1 MLVKTFLS
9 SFLCSSILLGII
21 TTTVSFGSW
30 DFSQGVEAQLDSKSQ
45 STAEAAIKKTY
56 DALVA
61 AGLKGT
67 PSNLIDTG
75 QGFAKIFRDTNGAIA
90 FVIFWTPST
99 GAHAVSGAIM
109 QTYKSEG
116 WHISDL
122 GYPTSDEKDLAGV
135 TNGRFNAF
143 QKGVIAM
150 IKGKSAQVFTTVQ
163 DAVAK
168 LKVTAIT
175 EAQIVGGLTL
185 STLPDYKV
193 RVQFNSITVHIDRD
207 DDRGFGSNSGE
218 YSIRAV
224 VNGMYVDLDKASR
237 GQLRDVDSSETVY
250 FVPYLAT
257 TTVTIPSRM
266 PLSIYTLAYEEDCS
280 RGGFGNVVTE
290 PAIVPILKDPKSEW
304 NNEIRR
310 IIDGAL
316 DQVTSSCNDKL
327 GFINEIYEYP
337 NLGAGEHS
345 IKSNHGYY
353 PDNPKAPG
361 EYTLRYTISVERI
374 EKQPSA
380 NAQQFIPQDQFNK

>member
-1 MLVKTFLS
+1 MLIKTFLPS
-9 SFLCSSILLGII
+9 LLCSIILLGII
-21 TTTVSFGSW
+21 TTAVSIGSW
-30 DFSQGVEAQLDSKSQ
+30 DLIQEAEAQLDSKSQ
-45 STAEAAIKKTY
+45 STAEAAIKKTA
-56 DALVA
+56 DALA
-61 AGLKGT
+61 AVGLKGT

-75 QGFAKIFRDTNGAIA
+75 QGFAKIFRDANGAIA

-116 WHISDL
+116 WHLSDL

-135 TNGRFNAF
+135 TNGRFNEF

-150 IKGKSAQVFTTVQ
+150 IKGKNAQVFTTVQ

-168 LKVTAIT
+168 LKVTGIA
-175 EAQIVGGLTL
+175 EAQIVGGLGGLTF
-185 STLPDYKV
+185 STPPDYKV

-224 VNGMYVDLDKASR
+224 VNGMYVNLDKASR

-257 TTVTIPSRM
+257 TTIAIPSGM

-280 RGGFGNVVTE
+280 RGGFGDVVTE
-290 PAIVPILKDPKSEW
+290 PAILPILKGPKSEW
-304 NNEIRR
+304 KNEIRR

-316 DQVTSSCNDKL
+316 GQVTSSCNNKL

-345 IKSNHGYY
+345 IRSNHGYY
-353 PDNPKAPG
+353 PDNPNAPG

-380 NAQQFIPQDQFNK
+380 NAQQFIPQN